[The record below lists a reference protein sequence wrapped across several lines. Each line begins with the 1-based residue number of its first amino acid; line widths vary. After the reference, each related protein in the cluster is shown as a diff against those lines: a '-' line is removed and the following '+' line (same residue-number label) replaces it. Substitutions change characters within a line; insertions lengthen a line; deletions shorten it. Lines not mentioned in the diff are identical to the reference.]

1 MNKDRELLKNMLV
14 KEAYFMINKKLV
26 RLFGIHAALFIAD
39 LISKEGYFA
48 IRNKTQDNEWFY
60 NTIKNREEDTRLS
73 DFQQRNIIKKLI
85 DVKIL
90 KVKLKGIP
98 ARTYFKINHP
108 QIIKFLNGTYSSQEI
123 KELSI
128 QEIKELE
135 SEKINNYK
143 DNKNKHNKNKHKNDT
158 NIVSIKTLGKVSKG
172 ITNGVFKSPYTEKVI
187 TYQNK
192 RADEIK
198 GFPHVRITKRSAS
211 IEKLELWFKLL
222 KSNTFLPTNSINAPS
237 RRMNNIPSK
246 DKIKFDY
253 KKHINRLSLL
263 YKGEYEPRKKSIL
276 PKSLLGLI
284 YNPMNKTSW
293 LMNVMYNP
301 PKLISDKQVKDNHPE
316 ITKFFLDK
324 FNGNVIN
331 QNKLISGI
339 RSIVNFTKHIPSKTM
354 KVSVLK
360 REFGNPLNLCKNYYD
375 YLERQTTWMKDEIES
390 NLIKTDNKLWNKF
403 IKEAEEEDC
412 DGYKL
417 Q

>member
-39 LISKEGYFA
+39 LISKEEYFA

-108 QIIKFLNGTYSSQEI
+108 QIIKFLNGTFSSQEI

-128 QEIKELE
+128 QEIKELDT
-135 SEKINNYK
+135 EKINYYK
-143 DNKNKHNKNKHKNDT
+143 DNKNKDNNNKHKNNNDT
-158 NIVSIKTLGKVSKG
+158 KVSMETLGKVSKG
-172 ITNGVFKSPYTEKVI
+172 ITNNVFKSKYAEKVI
-187 TYQNK
+187 SYQNK
-192 RADEIK
+192 IADKIK
-198 GFPHVRITKRSAS
+198 GLPHVRITKRNPS
-211 IEKLELWFKLL
+211 IEELELYFKLL
-222 KSNTFLPTNSINAPS
+222 KGNTFLQNNSINSIS
-237 RRMNNIPSK
+237 RKINNIPFK
-246 DKIKFDY
+246 DEIEFNY

-276 PKSLLGLI
+276 PKSLLRLI
-284 YNPMNKTSW
+284 YNPKSEISW
-293 LMNVMYNP
+293 LMQVMYNS
-301 PKLISDKQVKDNHPE
+301 PKKVSDRQVKDNHPE
-316 ITKFFLDK
+316 ITKFFIDK
-324 FNGNVIN
+324 FNGTVIN
-331 QNKLISGI
+331 QNKLVLGI
-339 RSIVNFTKHIPSKTM
+339 RSIVNFTKHIPKKTL
-354 KVSVLK
+354 KVSKL
-360 REFGNPLNLCKNYYD
+360 RRDFGEPLSLCENYYD
-375 YLERQTTWMKDEIES
+375 WLEHQNWIDEIES
-390 NLIKTDNKLWNKF
+390 IQINANGKLWKMF
-403 IKEAEEEDC
+403 IKEVEEEDC